1 MRDRRIAYVS
11 GFTGSAGT
19 IIVTDAEAVLW
30 TDSRYFI
37 QAESEMDPEF
47 WTLMKSGEYFYFV
60 KCGDLKIINMKFF
73 LILGV
78 AGTPTYTQWLMTN
91 DAVSRVGIDPFLI
104 DSAQYASLSQW
115 LASSGKTLVP
125 ISTNLVDVVWTEKPP
140 AEFLPIQPLSI
151 QFSGL

>member
-1 MRDRRIAYVS
+1 MS

-19 IIVTDAEAVLW
+19 VIVTDVEAILW

-37 QAESEMDPEF
+37 QAESEMDADF
-47 WTLMKSGEYFYFV
+47 WTLMKSGKYFCFYI
-60 KCGDLKIINMKFF
+60 KMKDQKLINLKK
-73 LILGV
+73 ILNTGV
-78 AGTPTYTQWLMTN
+78 SGTPTYTQWLTNN

-104 DSAQYASLSQW
+104 DAAQYASLSQS

-140 AEFLPIQPLSI
+140 AEFLPIEPLAV
-151 QFSGL
+151 QFSGIYIKS